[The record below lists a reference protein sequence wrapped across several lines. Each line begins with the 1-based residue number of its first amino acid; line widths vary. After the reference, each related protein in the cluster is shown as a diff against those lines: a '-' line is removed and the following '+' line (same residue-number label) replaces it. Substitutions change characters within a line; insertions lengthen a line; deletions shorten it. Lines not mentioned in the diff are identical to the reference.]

1 MRKFLFAITTVF
13 FTLSLQAQG
22 LYRAL
27 SLDQRVEASSLIVEA
42 EVMRSEA
49 VLHANG
55 QVYTHHLLKVSRLF
69 KGALN
74 GNPEIVTL
82 GGAAGGTLMKVF
94 PALQLEPGMKG
105 IFFLTP
111 DNVIPRFQDRTYK
124 AYADRQGFVAQLW
137 NGKAFD
143 GLKDYGAYEEVF
155 VKRLR
160 DEQGL
165 SVKVLAKQ
173 SGPMSPVSAIVPSV
187 ISFSPDSIAA
197 GEFQILSIRG
207 VGFGNYTGQ
216 ADVRFR
222 NADDGGISFVSAPSS
237 QIILWTDTLIQV
249 EVPFRAG
256 SGSFMVVDQ
265 NGASTLSNTDLL
277 VRYDIINLQT
287 GSGIQYSRLVDI
299 NGLGGLS
306 FVFNTNFYSNTDAKN
321 AFNRALES
329 WRCNTMVNFASL
341 SNTTDSSCNS
351 RNNISVVAF
360 DTDCPLDPGVL
371 GRAYSYYTIC
381 QDEDPELVE
390 VDILFDEMPANGW
403 HFGAS
408 APAGTS
414 YDFESVALHELGHA
428 HQMGHVIDAN
438 AVMHYSLPAG
448 TARKTPDANDILAGE
463 SVMARSV
470 KDPVCGYTGMLALT
484 VGNCQFTIPVAS
496 FDLSPDRG
504 CVPFDVQFTDA
515 STSLPTS
522 WAWDFDNDGVIDDT
536 TQNPVHTYS
545 TPGIYSVRLIVSN
558 ANGSDTLTRIN
569 VIQAYA
575 SPAAD
580 AGPDLSICPDG
591 RATIGG
597 APTGSGGTGFLRYQ
611 WLPAESLNNAALPN
625 PEAAPMN
632 TTEYT
637 VEVSDDNGCKA
648 RDSMVLTVMP
658 GPVLDIGGDRTV
670 CEGDTVRLINQAG
683 NAAGTIF
690 RWSPPD
696 GIDDPSNDTT
706 IMIAAGSSVTLTL
719 SAQTPNGCQA
729 QASFLLTIRRS
740 PVVDAGED
748 QTSCSG
754 TGVEIGGHPSAS
766 GGSGGYTYLW
776 QPFAG
781 LSNSGAANPIADPAA
796 TTTYTL
802 TVFDALGCSRSDTV
816 RVEVA
821 PSPVA
826 DAGPDLGP
834 VCAGQ
839 ALRLGGQPTGSGGTG
854 ALFYTWL
861 PTAYLDTINIAN
873 PLATPE
879 QSTLFKVI
887 VVDANGCRAEDSV
900 FVSIWP
906 TPVADAG
913 RDTVFCG
920 PGTLTLGGS
929 PAGSGGTAPLAYSWS
944 PDSGLSQNN
953 IPNPLASPVEST
965 EYTLTV
971 SDANQCASSDV
982 VNVTV
987 LPALAANA
995 GAEDTLCYG
1004 ECIHLGGNPPANGG
1018 SGTGYSYEWR
1028 VDTGIF
1034 SLDANPEIC
1043 PAATQSY
1050 TLMVYDPAG
1059 CEAEAV
1065 VRILVKNYQPIDFRT
1080 IDSSYCTND
1089 GYDSLIAFPVG
1100 GNFSGP
1106 GIRGNGFYPDE
1117 AGTGMHWIF
1126 YEYMTGNGCL
1136 IRDSFLTEVRPSPD
1150 KPVVGQKGDTL
1161 YTSDTF
1167 WSYQWIFNG
1176 IALPNTDMY
1185 YYVAPESGNYQVKVF
1200 SEAGCE
1206 NISDIYSF
1214 SVGIE
1219 NRISDLS
1226 IALYPVPNDGH
1237 FVLRLKGKAYA
1248 SLSLEIFDLSG
1259 RKVLDRKVQMQE
1271 RRLDTEIDISSVSS
1285 GVYML
1290 KISSGEGMLLYK
1302 FAVTK

>member
-1 MRKFLFAITTVF
+1 MRRFLFAVTCFF
-13 FTLSLQAQG
+13 FTLSLSAQG

-27 SLDQRVEASSLIVEA
+27 SLDERVQAAGVIVEA
-42 EVMRSEA
+42 EVIRSEP

-55 QVYTHHLLKVSRLF
+55 QVFTHHLLRVSRIF
-69 KGALN
+69 KGAPREQL
-74 GNPEIVTL
+74 EVVTL
-82 GGAAGGTLMKVF
+82 GGRAGGTLMKVF

-105 IFFLTP
+105 VFFLAP
-111 DNVIPRFQDRTYK
+111 GNVNPRFQSRAYK
-124 AYADRQGFVAQLW
+124 VYADRQGFVARLW

-143 GLKDYGAYEEVF
+143 GLQDYGSYEDKF
-155 VKRLR
+155 VSRLR
-160 DEQGL
+160 EEQHL
-165 SVKVLAKQ
+165 NVKVLQK
-173 SGPMSPVSAIVPSV
+173 PSALLPSASALVPSV
-187 ISFSPDSIAA
+187 ISFAPDSIAA
-197 GEFQILSIRG
+197 GEFQVLTIRG
-207 VGFGNYTGQ
+207 VGFGSYAGQ
-216 ADVRFR
+216 ADIRFR
-222 NADDGGISFVSAPSS
+222 NADDGGISFVSTPAT
-237 QIILWTDTLIQV
+237 QVLLWTDTLIQV

-256 SGSFMVVDQ
+256 SGTFMVVDQ
-265 NGASTLSNTDLL
+265 SGAGTLSNTDL
-277 VRYDIINLQT
+277 VIRYDIINLQT
-287 GSGIQYSRLVDI
+287 NNGIQYSRLVDI

-306 FVFNTNFYSNTDAKN
+306 FEFNTNFYNNTDARN

-360 DTDCPLDPGVL
+360 DSDCPLDPGVL

-408 APAGTS
+408 APAGTA

-428 HQMGHVIDAN
+428 HQLGHVIDAN

-448 TARKTPDANDILAGE
+448 TARKTPDANDILGGR
-463 SVMARSV
+463 SVMTRSV
-470 KDPVCGYTGMLALT
+470 KDPICGFGKMTALT
-484 VGNCQFTIPVAS
+484 AGNCQFTVPVAG
-496 FDLSPDRG
+496 FTLTPDRG
-504 CVPFDVQFTDA
+504 CVPFEVQFTDA
-515 STSLPTS
+515 STSMPTS
-522 WAWDFDNDGVIDDT
+522 WAWDFDNDGVIDDS

-569 VIQAYA
+569 VIQAFA

-580 AGPDLSICPDG
+580 AGPDTSICPDG
-591 RATIGG
+591 SATLGG

-625 PEAAPMN
+625 PEASPVS

-637 VEVSDDNGCKA
+637 VEVSDDNGCTA
-648 RDSMVLTVMP
+648 RDSMLLTVMP
-658 GPVLDIGGDRTV
+658 GPLLDIGSDRTV
-670 CEGDTVRLINQAG
+670 CEGDTVWLINRAG
-683 NAAGTIF
+683 NPAGSIF

-696 GIDDPSNDTT
+696 GIADPSNDTT
-706 IMIAAGSSVTLTL
+706 FMIAAGGSVSITL

-729 QASFLLTIRRS
+729 QASFFLTIHRS

-748 QTSCSG
+748 QTACSG
-754 TGVEIGGHPSAS
+754 TGVEIGGHPAAS

-781 LSNSGAANPIADPAA
+781 LNNSGAANPIADPAN

-816 RVEVA
+816 RVEVV

-854 ALFYTWL
+854 SLFYTWL

-873 PLATPE
+873 PLATPG

-920 PGTLTLGGS
+920 PGTLILGGN

-944 PDSGLSQNN
+944 PDSSLNQGD
-953 IPNPLASPVEST
+953 IPNPMAGPSEST

-971 SDANQCASSDV
+971 SDANQCSSSDV
-982 VNVTV
+982 LRVTV
-987 LPALAANA
+987 LPPLIADA
-995 GAEDTLCYG
+995 GPQDTLCYG
-1004 ECIHLGGNPPANGG
+1004 ECKRLGGNPVASGG
-1018 SGTGYSYEWR
+1018 SGSAWTYEWS
-1028 VDTGIF
+1028 VDTGVF
-1034 SLDANPEIC
+1034 SFMESPGVC
-1043 PAATQSY
+1043 PANTLSY
-1050 TLMVYDPAG
+1050 TLTVRDPAG
-1059 CEAEAV
+1059 CETEAV

-1100 GNFSGP
+1100 GSFSGP
-1106 GIRGNGFYPDE
+1106 GVRGNGFYPDE
-1117 AGTGMHWIF
+1117 AGIGMHWIF

-1150 KPVVGQKGDTL
+1150 QPVIGQKGDTL

-1167 WSYQWIFNG
+1167 AAYQWLFNG
-1176 IALPNTDMY
+1176 IALPGATMY
-1185 YYVAPESGNYQVKVF
+1185 YYAAPESGNYQVRVF
-1200 SEAGCE
+1200 NEAGCDA
-1206 NISDIYSF
+1206 ISEIYGY

-1219 NRISDLS
+1219 KRISDLS
-1226 IALYPVPNDGH
+1226 AELYPVPNDGR

-1248 SLSLEIFDLSG
+1248 SLSLEIFDLAG
-1259 RKVLDRKVQMQE
+1259 RKVLGRKVHMQG
-1271 RRLDTEIDISSVSS
+1271 RRLDTEINISSVAS
-1285 GVYML
+1285 GVYLL